1 MCRVTPALPQ
11 ARWMADRYG
20 GHDALFTLKAFLAAM
35 LAYYIALRIG
45 LDRPYWAIIT
55 AYIVAQPLAGAVSS
69 KAMFRLLG
77 TVIGAGVAILL
88 VPLLGNAPELLSLA
102 LALWLG
108 LCTFVALLDRTPRA
122 YTFLLAGY
130 TAGIVA
136 FPAVEAQATIFTAA
150 SLRAQEIGIGIA
162 SATLVHSLVFPRTV
176 SARLQARIDAIMI
189 DAERWSRDSL
199 RVDHGDA
206 VVTRDRRQL
215 ATDIH
220 ELHQLATHLPFE
232 SSALRLK
239 AGVLRALE
247 TQLCLLLPL
256 ASAVEDRCRQLQ
268 RANALP
274 PAVHVL
280 LDDVVA
286 WLSAPDGE
294 GNSPEALRA
303 RARACEPDCRLPF
316 AWHAA
321 LQLSMLDRLA
331 ELVAVHAICRELQA
345 AMGADRI
352 PLSPPARE
360 AIRNARRRVLH
371 RDYGLALRGALAT
384 SLTVL
389 IGCLLW
395 ILSAWPAGA
404 GAVVIASIICALFSN
419 MDDPAPA
426 AWKVWQGTCCAVL
439 VAAPY
444 AFAILP
450 RVSDFPVLVAVLAPA
465 FLLVGAMMV
474 RRRLAAMA
482 IGMILS
488 LPGLMGLDG
497 YYTGQ
502 FDSFANAAIA
512 QMLGAL
518 LAVWALK
525 TVRTVG
531 AEQSALR
538 LLRAGWRDL
547 ALRTDPRQQP
557 DTVKWI
563 NTMLDRIGLL
573 TPRLAELGSDTTA
586 PLLDILRDTRV
597 GMSLDDLHR
606 FRVRAHAR
614 DDRLLDVVLGRVRQ
628 HFDRLGARGQ
638 GAPDPA
644 LVRAIDTALATIGL
658 NGAVDDRRLALLALT
673 SLRRN
678 IAPDVPL
685 SPRRDRENSAAA

>member
-77 TVIGAGVAILL
+77 TVIGAAVAILL

-162 SATLVHSLVFPRTV
+162 SATLVHSVVFPRTV

-206 VVTRDRRQL
+206 VITRDRRQL

-247 TQLCLLLPL
+247 SQLCLLLPL

-268 RANALP
+268 RTDALP
-274 PAVHVL
+274 PVVRTL

-286 WLSAPDGE
+286 WLGAPNGDGGTAE
-294 GNSPEALRA
+294 TLCR
-303 RARACEPDCRLPF
+303 RARACEPDGSAPF
-316 AWHAA
+316 AWSAA

-331 ELVAVHAICRELQA
+331 ELVTVHAICRELQA
-345 AMGADRI
+345 AMGPDRI
-352 PLSPPARE
+352 ILSPAARE

-395 ILSAWPAGA
+395 IASAWPAGA

-439 VAAPY
+439 LAAPY

-450 RVSDFPVLVAVLAPA
+450 RISDFPVLVAVLAPA

-482 IGMILS
+482 VGMILS

-518 LAVWALK
+518 LAVWVLK
-525 TVRTVG
+525 MVRTVG

-547 ALRTDPRQQP
+547 ALRTDPRHQP

-606 FRVRAHAR
+606 FRMRADTR
-614 DDRLLDVVLGRVRQ
+614 DDRLLGVVLGRVRQ
-628 HFDRLGARGQ
+628 HFVRLGARGQ
-638 GAPDPA
+638 GDPDPA
-644 LVRAIDTALATIGL
+644 LVRAIDGALPMIGR
-658 NGAVDDRRLALLALT
+658 NGAVADRRLALLALT

-685 SPRRDRENSAAA
+685 NPRRDRENSAAA

>member
-35 LAYYIALRIG
+35 LAYYVALRIG

-77 TVIGAGVAILL
+77 TVIGAGVAIVL

-268 RANALP
+268 RADALP

-286 WLSAPDGE
+286 WLGAPDGQ
-294 GNSPEALRA
+294 GDSPEALRA

-352 PLSPPARE
+352 LLSPPARE

-525 TVRTVG
+525 MVRTVG

-638 GAPDPA
+638 GDPDPA
-644 LVRAIDTALATIGL
+644 LVRAIDTALATIGR

-678 IAPDVPL
+678 IAPDIPL

>member
-268 RANALP
+268 RADALP

-286 WLSAPDGE
+286 WLGAPDGE
-294 GNSPEALRA
+294 GGAAEALRA

-352 PLSPPARE
+352 PLSRPARE

-525 TVRTVG
+525 MVRTVG

>member
-1 MCRVTPALPQ
+1 
-11 ARWMADRYG
+11 
-20 GHDALFTLKAFLAAM
+20 
-35 LAYYIALRIG
+35 
-45 LDRPYWAIIT
+45 
-55 AYIVAQPLAGAVSS
+55 
-69 KAMFRLLG
+69 
-77 TVIGAGVAILL
+77 
-88 VPLLGNAPELLSLA
+88 
-102 LALWLG
+102 
-108 LCTFVALLDRTPRA
+108 
-122 YTFLLAGY
+122 
-130 TAGIVA
+130 
-136 FPAVEAQATIFTAA
+136 
-150 SLRAQEIGIGIA
+150 
-162 SATLVHSLVFPRTV
+162 
-176 SARLQARIDAIMI
+176 
-189 DAERWSRDSL
+189 
-199 RVDHGDA
+199 
-206 VVTRDRRQL
+206 
-215 ATDIH
+215 
-220 ELHQLATHLPFE
+220 
-232 SSALRLK
+232 
-239 AGVLRALE
+239 
-247 TQLCLLLPL
+247 
-256 ASAVEDRCRQLQ
+256 
-268 RANALP
+268 
-274 PAVHVL
+274 
-280 LDDVVA
+280 
-286 WLSAPDGE
+286 
-294 GNSPEALRA
+294 
-303 RARACEPDCRLPF
+303 
-316 AWHAA
+316 
-321 LQLSMLDRLA
+321 
-331 ELVAVHAICRELQA
+331 
-345 AMGADRI
+345 
-352 PLSPPARE
+352 
-360 AIRNARRRVLH
+360 
-371 RDYGLALRGALAT
+371 
-384 SLTVL
+384 
-389 IGCLLW
+389 
-395 ILSAWPAGA
+395 
-404 GAVVIASIICALFSN
+404 
-419 MDDPAPA
+419 
-426 AWKVWQGTCCAVL
+426 VWQGTCCAVL

-525 TVRTVG
+525 MVRTVG

-638 GAPDPA
+638 GDPDPA
-644 LVRAIDTALATIGL
+644 LVRAIDTALATIGR

-678 IAPDVPL
+678 IAPDIPL

>member
-1 MCRVTPALPQ
+1 
-11 ARWMADRYG
+11 MADRYG

-239 AGVLRALE
+239 PGVLRALE

-268 RANALP
+268 RADALP

-286 WLSAPDGE
+286 WLGAPDGQ
-294 GNSPEALRA
+294 GDSPEALRA

-352 PLSPPARE
+352 LLSPPARE

-525 TVRTVG
+525 MVRTVG

-638 GAPDPA
+638 GDPDPA
-644 LVRAIDTALATIGL
+644 LVRAIDTALATIGR

-678 IAPDVPL
+678 IAPDIPL